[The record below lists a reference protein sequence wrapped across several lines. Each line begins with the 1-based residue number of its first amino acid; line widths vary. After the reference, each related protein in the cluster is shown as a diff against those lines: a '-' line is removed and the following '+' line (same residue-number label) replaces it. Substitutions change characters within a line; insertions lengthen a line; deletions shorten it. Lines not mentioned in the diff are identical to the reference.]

1 MTQESVWEYAAAK
14 RGDYLRADRK
24 EKKRILDE
32 FCQTTGYHR
41 KSAIRLLRHA
51 PKEQGKRR
59 GRRREYGGEVAAAL
73 QVAWE
78 ATDCICSKRL
88 APFLPELAPLLERHG
103 ELVLS
108 AQTRAQLLRISPS
121 TIDRL
126 LARYRGRGGQRG
138 RSTTRPTSALQEL
151 IPVRS
156 YAQKWHSRLGEI
168 EVDLVAHCGRSTEG
182 FYLCTL
188 VAVELTT
195 GWTECVA
202 VWGKGQSRVG
212 AGVERVR
219 RRVPFKIISLHS
231 DNGSEFINQLLY
243 AYCQREKIAFSR
255 SRASKKNDQAHVEQ
269 RNWSAVRRLV
279 GYERYTSHAAHQQL
293 NKLYELLREQ
303 LNFFQPL
310 RKLIPGERVDGKV
323 HKRYDVAQTPYQRLL
338 RQGVAD
344 EGERQRLAEQYQSLN
359 PVKLRVQIDE
369 MLRLLWQMAK
379 PDPRTAREVAAWAA
393 EEAAQ
398 AKSMRI
404 ATKTQGN
411 SISEASPSPLR

>member
-1 MTQESVWEYAAAK
+1 MTPESNWQYAAVK
-14 RGDYLRADRK
+14 RGAYLRAGRK

-32 FCQTTGYHR
+32 FCEVTGYHR
-41 KSAIRLLRHA
+41 KSAIRLLRHP

-59 GRRREYGGEVAAAL
+59 GRRREYDGEVAVAL
-73 QVAWE
+73 HVAWE
-78 ATDCICSKRL
+78 ATDGICSKRL
-88 APFLPELAPLLERHG
+88 APFLPELVPILEHHG

-108 AQTRAQLLRISPS
+108 AQTRRRLLRISPS

-126 LARYRGRGGQRG
+126 LARYRGRGGRHG
-138 RSTTRPTSALQEL
+138 RSTTRPTSALQKL

-182 FYLCTL
+182 FYLYTL
-188 VAVELTT
+188 VVVELTT
-195 GWTECVA
+195 GWTECVPL
-202 VWGKGQSRVG
+202 WGKGQSRVS

-231 DNGSEFINQLLY
+231 DNGSEFINQILY
-243 AYCQREKIAFSR
+243 AYCHREGIAFSR
-255 SRASKKNDQAHVEQ
+255 SRTSKKNDQAHVEQ
-269 RNWSAVRRLV
+269 RNWSAVRRVV

-293 NKLYELLREQ
+293 DRLYELLREQ
-303 LNFFQPL
+303 MNFFQPL

-338 RQGVAD
+338 HQGVQD
-344 EGERQRLAEQYQSLN
+344 EGERQRMAERYQSLN
-359 PVKLRVQIDE
+359 PVRLRAQIDE
-369 MLRLLWQMAK
+369 MLRLLWQMAR
-379 PDPRTAREVAAWAA
+379 PDPRTEREIAAWAV

-398 AKSMRI
+398 AKSMR
-404 ATKTQGN
+404 TTVRTQGN
-411 SISEASPSPLR
+411 SISEASPPLR